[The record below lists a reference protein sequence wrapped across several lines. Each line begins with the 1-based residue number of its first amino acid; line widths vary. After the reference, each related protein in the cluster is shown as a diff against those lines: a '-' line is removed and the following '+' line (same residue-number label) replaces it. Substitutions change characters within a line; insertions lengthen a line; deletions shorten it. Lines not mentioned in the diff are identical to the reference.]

1 MRRCLSS
8 AMPASF
14 CAARTAVTMRSCS
27 FTPWCVRVQVTKH
40 GRITQLRRASC
51 LRRSALGESAS
62 LLRPPRR
69 SCATAARGTWRPAA
83 ARSAAPAR
91 PSSRRSTH
99 RPHFTDEDRRDDA
112 GGGHVRPRPPS
123 GARAAAS
130 KDGRRRRP
138 RRGASRWPRRRPD
151 PRGDARPTAWK
162 KATVSVQNPGG
173 RPAWGRGAHGPAAE
187 RDTSRRR
194 CRERYTATS
203 GTCPG
208 TRLSIF
214 AGSRRARRPTDN
226 SARGPWVVLHLTSCR
241 LPRVST
247 ADRRSV
253 ALRAH
258 SRRAAGGRGP
268 RGQVRAPAAAR
279 GPATRKRRPGCDAHR
294 RRPTLANSPSRR

>member
-162 KATVSVQNPGG
+162 RPPCLCKTRAAG
-173 RPAWGRGAHGPAAE
+173 RPGDEAPTAAE

-194 CRERYTATS
+194 CRERYAATS
-203 GTCPG
+203 STFPG
-208 TRLSIF
+208 TRILIL
-214 AGSRRARRPTDN
+214 AGSHPARRPTDN
-226 SARGPWVVLHLTSCR
+226 SARGPWVVLHLASCR
-241 LPRVST
+241 LSRVST
-247 ADRRSV
+247 ADQRSV
-253 ALRAH
+253 ALRAP